1 MLNISFRSVYCA
13 CTLSYIVIK
22 GKLGPLKGFSVLLGE
37 DETPL
42 QNIFGIM
49 MKYLSGSM
57 GKLLPIRYP
66 CSRCVPAYLVG
77 NKITFDLSEFS
88 FPNAK

>member
-1 MLNISFRSVYCA
+1 
-13 CTLSYIVIK
+13 LSYIVIK

-37 DETPL
+37 EETPL

-49 MKYLSGSM
+49 MKYFSGFM

>member
-1 MLNISFRSVYCA
+1 M
-13 CTLSYIVIK
+13 TK
-22 GKLGPLKGFSVLLGE
+22 GKLGPLKGFSVLLGDE
-37 DETPL
+37 ETPL

-77 NKITFDLSEFS
+77 NKITFDLSELRL
-88 FPNAK
+88 PKAR

>member
-1 MLNISFRSVYCA
+1 MNDLNVVKDITVSEYEN
-13 CTLSYIVIK
+13 T
-22 GKLGPLKGFSVLLGE
+22 
-37 DETPL
+37 
-42 QNIFGIM
+42 
-49 MKYLSGSM
+49 GSI
-57 GKLLPIRYP
+57 GKLLSIRYP